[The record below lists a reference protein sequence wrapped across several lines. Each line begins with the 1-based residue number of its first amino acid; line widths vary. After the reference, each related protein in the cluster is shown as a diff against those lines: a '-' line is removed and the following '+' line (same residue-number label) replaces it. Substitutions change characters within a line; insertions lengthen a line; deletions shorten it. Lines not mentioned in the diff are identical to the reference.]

1 MLQAFHQNK
10 NKAMSGYMIE
20 IEHEKKAEMSEC
32 CEKILRYGGKLMQ
45 CIEDMGEEEGG
56 SMGNRMGYRQ
66 GVRGTGRYG
75 MRGGIGMREE
85 PDMDYREPRSGYM
98 GYRDPYYN

>member
-1 MLQAFHQNK
+1 M
-10 NKAMSGYMIE
+10 GYMIE
-20 IEHEKKAEMSEC
+20 IAREKQNEMAESAKMVL
-32 CEKILRYGGKLMQ
+32 KYAGKLMQ
-45 CIEDMGEEEGG
+45 CIEEMGDDDN

-75 MRGGIGMREE
+75 MRSDIGYRED
-85 PDMDYREPRSGYM
+85 DMDYRESSRPGSM